1 MLFVLANACG
11 HDILWLRTIRFISAI
26 HTYGLSI
33 KLLWIAIIIV
43 E

>member
-11 HDILWLRTIRFISAI
+11 HDIPRLQSIRFVSAI

-33 KLLWIAIIIV
+33 KFLWVGIIID